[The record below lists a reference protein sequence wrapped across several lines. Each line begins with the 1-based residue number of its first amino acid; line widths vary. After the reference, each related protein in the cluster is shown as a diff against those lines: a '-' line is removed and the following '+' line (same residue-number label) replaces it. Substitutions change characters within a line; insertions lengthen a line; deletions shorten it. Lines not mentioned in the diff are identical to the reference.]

1 MALATMSAMH
11 PTDENDK
18 YANKI
23 CIKKRAKKLFL
34 FCLINVPADHQVNV
48 SWGWSLTQEIVCY
61 PFKTQFHTNHIN
73 NQNKDTKQ
81 DKKKTKTPTTSTT
94 KTKTPTRQKNKD
106 TDKDTKH
113 INNQNKDKEKETDTD
128 KDTRKYTDNETDKYR
143 DKDKNKANLMYDFIS
158 KKDNDKHKDTDK

>member
-1 MALATMSAMH
+1 MALATISAMH
-11 PTDENDK
+11 PTDENDQ

-73 NQNKDTKQ
+73 NQDKDTNKTR
-81 DKKKTKTPTTSTT
+81 KKTKTPTTSTT
-94 KTKTPTRQKNKD
+94 KTKTKKKKQTQTRIHANTQTMKQTNIE
-106 TDKDTKH
+106 TK
-113 INNQNKDKEKETDTD
+113 IKIKPN
-128 KDTRKYTDNETDKYR
+128 
-143 DKDKNKANLMYDFIS
+143 
-158 KKDNDKHKDTDK
+158 